1 MCEREVLACSPVVG
15 KDFFFVI
22 LFNEN
27 SHGTEVT
34 STSIPHNVAQ
44 IVCDTC
50 TYALSLLCMY
60 CVSMRKYARCF
71 LKILFISLH
80 VSL

>member
-1 MCEREVLACSPVVG
+1 MFAGGGER
-15 KDFFFVI
+15 FFFVI

-60 CVSMRKYARCF
+60 VLCKYA
-71 LKILFISLH
+71 
-80 VSL
+80 

>member
-1 MCEREVLACSPVVG
+1 MFAGGAKS
-15 KDFFFVI
+15 FFVI

-44 IVCDTC
+44 IMCAIHARTLCRCYVCI
-50 TYALSLLCMY
+50 
-60 CVSMRKYARCF
+60 V
-71 LKILFISLH
+71 
-80 VSL
+80 